1 MAGYISNSGYDDFQ
15 EHMNSPEDGF
25 DGIADIKTFPDGSR
39 WAVCPWCGKKAVK
52 ILPETRIFKM
62 PYKCKNS
69 KCRKDFTVH
78 VWDAQHNHWIK
89 GKPDKDGYYLTRHN
103 GTICRDEYT
112 TSDGGYWWNN
122 VKYGW
127 DNDSIEYDPQSYV
140 MSL

>member
-15 EHMNSPEDGF
+15 EHMNPPEDRF

-69 KCRKDFTVH
+69 KCRRDFTVH
-78 VWDAQHNHWIK
+78 VW
-89 GKPDKDGYYLTRHN
+89 
-103 GTICRDEYT
+103 E
-112 TSDGGYWWNN
+112 
-122 VKYGW
+122 V
-127 DNDSIEYDPQSYV
+127 
-140 MSL
+140 